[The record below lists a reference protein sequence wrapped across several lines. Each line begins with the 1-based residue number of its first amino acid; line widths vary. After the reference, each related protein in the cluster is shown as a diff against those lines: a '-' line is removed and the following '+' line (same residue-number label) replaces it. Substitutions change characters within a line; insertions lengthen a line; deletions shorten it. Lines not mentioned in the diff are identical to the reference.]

1 MQSGEMF
8 WWAAL
13 YALPLGGI
21 GCLFLIP
28 LWRMGKFSSWKI
40 VLTGFEL
47 GWMVNFFGMWVKGD
61 AVLWKADFVD
71 PFCVYTLP
79 VGGVFF
85 IGWLLYVGVKRLR
98 RS

>member
-47 GWMVNFFGMWVKGD
+47 GWTVNFSVCG
-61 AVLWKADFVD
+61 
-71 PFCVYTLP
+71 
-79 VGGVFF
+79 
-85 IGWLLYVGVKRLR
+85 
-98 RS
+98 